1 MEKTPHYDS
10 YVKILEE
17 ELIPAMGCTEPIAI
31 ALAAAKARETLGSM
45 PLACRVEVS
54 GNIIKNVK
62 AVTVPN
68 TGGLKGIE
76 AAAAAGIVAGKAE
89 LELEVMRSLDIVEM
103 DIRQTPGNEHFRID
117 QCISYLKVGFGFSD
131 AGKREYVFDRAMGY
145 Q

>member
-1 MEKTPHYDS
+1 MNKTPHYDS

-31 ALAAAKARETLGSM
+31 ALAAAKARMALGTV
-45 PLACRVEVS
+45 PERCRVEVS

-76 AAAAAGIVAGKAE
+76 AAAAAGLAAGRAD
-89 LELEVMRSLDIVEM
+89 LELEVLSQVTAEDIQAMHRLLETCEFHVVPAEGDRVFYINITVM
-103 DIRQTPGNEHFRID
+103 
-117 QCISYLKVGFGFSD
+117 
-131 AGKREYVFDRAMGY
+131 AG
-145 Q
+145 

>member
-1 MEKTPHYDS
+1 METIAQYES

-31 ALAAAKARETLGSM
+31 ALAAAKARALLGAA
-45 PLACRVEVS
+45 PDGCRVEVS

-76 AAAAAGIVAGKAE
+76 AATAAGAVAGRSE
-89 LELEVMRSLDIVEM
+89 LGLEVLSQVTQAEIGEM
-103 DIRQTPGNEHFRID
+103 AAF
-117 QCISYLKVGFGFSD
+117 LKACPIHV
-131 AGKREYVFDRAMGY
+131 ALA
-145 Q
+145 

>member
-1 MEKTPHYDS
+1 MNKTPHYDS

-31 ALAAAKARETLGSM
+31 ALAAAKARAALDAVPER
-45 PLACRVEVS
+45 CRVEVS

-76 AAAAAGIVAGKAE
+76 AAAAAGLAADEAG
-89 LELEVMRSLDIVEM
+89 
-103 DIRQTPGNEHFRID
+103 
-117 QCISYLKVGFGFSD
+117 
-131 AGKREYVFDRAMGY
+131 GKQHGAADDMA